1 MNLRRTA
8 VGTVAALSLLASG
21 VGIGVAVSAGAA
33 ADEPVVVTRQSLAED
48 AAPPGAP
55 KRTLGLSKVVV
66 MPGAVL
72 AAHHHPGDQIA
83 YIAEGVLT
91 YTVEDGDRERD
102 VGPGDDGTLV
112 RKLSD
117 GDTARLTPGR
127 WLVEDQDM
135 VHHARN
141 KGTVPVVIYI
151 ATCCATG
158 EPAAIPD

>member
-8 VGTVAALSLLASG
+8 VWHGRRLSLLASG

-33 ADEPVVVTRQSLAED
+33 DEPVVVTRQSLAEVE
-48 AAPPGAP
+48 APPGAP

-66 MPGAVL
+66 MPGAAL
-72 AAHHHPGDQIA
+72 AAHHHPGEQIA

-91 YTVEDGDRERD
+91 YTVEDGQAT
-102 VGPGDDGTLV
+102 VMTGPGDDGTVV
-112 RKLSD
+112 RQLAD

-127 WLVEDQDM
+127 WLIESQDM

-141 KGTVPVVIYI
+141 KGTVPVVIYL
-151 ATCCATG
+151 ATLLRTG

>member
-8 VGTVAALSLLASG
+8 AGTVAALSLLASG
-21 VGIGVAVSAGAA
+21 VGLGVAVPAGAA
-33 ADEPVVVTRQSLAED
+33 DPPVVVTRQSLAED
-48 AAPPGAP
+48 QAPPGAP

-66 MPGAVL
+66 MPGAML

-91 YTVEDGDRERD
+91 YTVEDG
-102 VGPGDDGTLV
+102 VAKVMKGSGDDGTLV
-112 RKLSD
+112 RELTD

-127 WLVEDQDM
+127 WLVESQDM
-135 VHHARN
+135 VHHAQN
-141 KGTVPVVIYI
+141 KGSVPVVIYI
-151 ATCCATG
+151 ATLLRTG

>member
-8 VGTVAALSLLASG
+8 TGTVAALSLLGSG
-21 VGIGVAVSAGAA
+21 VGIGVAVSAGA
-33 ADEPVVVTRQSLAED
+33 ADEPVVVTRQSLAEV

-66 MPGAVL
+66 MPGATL

-91 YTVEDGDRERD
+91 YTVEDGKAK
-102 VGPGDDGTLV
+102 VMKGPGDDGTLV
-112 RKLSD
+112 RQLGN

-127 WLVEDQDM
+127 WLIEDQDM
-135 VHHARN
+135 VHHASN
-141 KGTVPVVIYI
+141 NGTVPVVIYL
-151 ATCCATG
+151 ATLLRTG